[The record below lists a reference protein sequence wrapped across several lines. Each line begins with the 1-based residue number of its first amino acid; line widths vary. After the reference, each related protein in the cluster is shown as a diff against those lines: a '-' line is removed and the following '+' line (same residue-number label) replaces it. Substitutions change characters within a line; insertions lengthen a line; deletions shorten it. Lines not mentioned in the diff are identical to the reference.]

1 LVEDP
6 GQTPN
11 REPEVMESLET
22 YLQSILSIFGGNN
35 YLKAA
40 TLLVVSLVAAKI
52 ADWLINRVLAAWA
65 RKSRTD
71 LDDRLLALLHRPI
84 FVSVVLLG
92 LWLAVQQLALPGYLE
107 SFLLRVFRTLAI
119 LIWMVF
125 GFRASAL
132 LIELLGSLEGR
143 VSLIEGR
150 TLSLFEKTAK
160 IVLMGAAVYFVFL
173 SWGIDVGALLVTG
186 GIAGIAIGFAAKDT
200 LANLFSG
207 MFILAD
213 TPYEV
218 GDFIVLDSGERGRV
232 SQIGLR
238 STRLLTRDDIEI
250 TIPNAV
256 IANSKI
262 TNESGGPWPK
272 ERVRVPVG
280 VAYGSDIDQVRQ
292 VLLEIAQAQPNID
305 GDPEPRVRFRAFG
318 DSALNLEL
326 QGWIHEP
333 VLRGRVIDALNTEIY
348 KRFAAE
354 GIEIPY
360 PKRDVYL
367 HQQASP
373 GGGDAD

>member
-1 LVEDP
+1 MEFL
-6 GQTPN
+6 
-11 REPEVMESLET
+11 EP
-22 YLQSILSIFGGNN
+22 YLQSVLSIFGGNI
-35 YLKAA
+35 YLRAA
-40 TLLVVSLVAAKI
+40 VLVAIFLVAAKL
-52 ADWLINRVLAAWA
+52 ADWLISRGLAAWA

-71 LDDRLLALLHRPI
+71 LDDRLIALIHRPI
-84 FVSVVLLG
+84 FLSVLLIG
-92 LWLAVQQLALPGYLE
+92 LWLATRQLELPAYLE
-107 SFLLRVFRTLAI
+107 TFLLRLFRTLAI

-132 LIELLGSLEGR
+132 LIELLGSLQER
-143 VSLIEGR
+143 VALIEGR
-150 TLSLFEKTAK
+150 TLSLLDKTSK
-160 IVLMGAAVYFVFL
+160 IVLLGAATYFVFL

-207 MFILAD
+207 IFILAD

-272 ERVRVPVG
+272 ERVRIPVG

-305 GDPEPRVRFRAFG
+305 DDPEPRVRFRAFG

-367 HQQASP
+367 HGGTPS
-373 GGGDAD
+373 GGGAD